1 MKYATPLVFLGG
13 TCNESKW
20 REDLIS
26 KISIDF
32 FNPVVEDW
40 TEEAQL
46 EERRQR
52 EICTYNLYMITP
64 LMKGVYSIA
73 EVVEDSIKRPEKTLF
88 CFDYDEKDCHFDTSQ
103 RKSLDQVGLMV
114 ERNGGKYFRKYE
126 DLINFLNN

>member
-1 MKYATPLVFLGG
+1 MKNETALVFLGG
-13 TCNESKW
+13 TCNGSRW
-20 REDLIS
+20 RDDLIS
-26 KISIDF
+26 KITMDF

-40 TEEAQL
+40 TPEAQL
-46 EERRQR
+46 EELRQR

-88 CFDYDEKDCHFDTSQ
+88 CFDYDENDCHFDIAQ

-114 ERNGGKYFRKYE
+114 ERNGGRYFRTYE